1 MTAYCLIHGSGQGPN
16 GWKLLVQ
23 ELEQRGH
30 RVLTPAFEVSRTD
43 EGLAWHA
50 DTIVQALDHSGLKPA
65 DVVCVA
71 HSASG
76 MYVPLIAER
85 WSPRRMVFLAAVVPR
100 PGLSIIKQF
109 RADPSMFNPAWV
121 GQNPDND
128 KVALDFVFHDC
139 PSDRLDWALSTR
151 IMFYAK
157 RAIEEPCPLRAWPT
171 VPAAYIACC
180 DDRTITPGWQRK
192 AARELLGVEPLELP
206 GGHCPHVSRPEALA
220 DALEG
225 MEKQVTVPSKKVES

>member
-1 MTAYCLIHGSGQGPN
+1 M
-16 GWKLLVQ
+16 
-23 ELEQRGH
+23 
-30 RVLTPAFEVSRTD
+30 LTPVFEVSRTD
-43 EGLAWHA
+43 EGLDWHA
-50 DTIVQALDHSGLKPA
+50 ETIVQALNGSGLNPA

-76 MYVPLIAER
+76 MYLPLIADR
-85 WSPRRMVFLAAVVPR
+85 WSPRRMIFLAAVVPR
-100 PGLSIIKQF
+100 PGMSVIEQF

-180 DDRTITPGWQRK
+180 DDRTITHGWQRK
-192 AARELLGVEPLELP
+192 AARELLGVEPIELP

-225 MEKQVTVPSKKVES
+225 MEK